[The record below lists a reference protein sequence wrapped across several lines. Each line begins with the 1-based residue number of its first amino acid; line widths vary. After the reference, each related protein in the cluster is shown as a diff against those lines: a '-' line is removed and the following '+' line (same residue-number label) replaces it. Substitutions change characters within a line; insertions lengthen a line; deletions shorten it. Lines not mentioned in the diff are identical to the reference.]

1 MTGTVEQLSISKGGL
16 PKYPMLQ
23 AWAGPLGL
31 EGDVQRNTAVHGGP
45 LQALLLVAQEDIDA
59 LRADGFPV
67 VPGSLGENLTIS
79 GIDFRQLRPGMRL
92 RAGDAVIE
100 LTKMR
105 RPCSQLEIYNAGEQ
119 GRIQKDL
126 LAVVARG
133 GFYASVL
140 QAGAIRPG
148 DPIALIDAAV

>member
-1 MTGTVEQLSISKGGL
+1 MTGVIEQLSISKGGV

-31 EGDVQRNTAVHGGP
+31 EGDVQRHSEIHGGP
-45 LQALLLVAQEDIDA
+45 LQALLLISQEDIDA
-59 LRADGFPV
+59 LREQGFPV
-67 VPGSLGENLTIS
+67 VPGSLGENLTVS

-100 LTKMR
+100 LTKIR
-105 RPCSQLEIYNAGEQ
+105 RPCDQLEIYNGGER
-119 GRIQKDL
+119 GRIQKAV
-126 LAVVARG
+126 LAVAARS
-133 GFYASVL
+133 GFYAAVV

-148 DPIALIDAAV
+148 DLIALIDAAV

>member
-1 MTGTVEQLSISKGGL
+1 MTGIVEQLSISKGGV

-31 EGDVQRNTAVHGGP
+31 EGDVHSHPDIHGGP
-45 LQALLLVAQEDIDA
+45 LQALLLISREDLDA
-59 LRADGFPV
+59 LREQGFPV
-67 VPGSLGENLTIS
+67 VPGSLGENLTTS

-100 LTKMR
+100 LTKVR
-105 RPCSQLEIYNAGEQ
+105 RPCDQLEVYNGGEQ
-119 GRIQKDL
+119 GRIQKAV
-126 LAVVARG
+126 LAVAGRSG
-133 GFYASVL
+133 YYASVV

-148 DPIALIDAAV
+148 DTIALIDAAV